1 MSMPMVHTEEAAG
14 LLIVDD
20 DPSILSQLSLA
31 LGREYHVRTANS
43 SEAAWREIQRER
55 PELVTLD
62 LALDDNNPESGFAL
76 LERCVELD
84 PFMKVVLITGN
95 DEEANA
101 LRAVEHGAAD
111 FFGKPVDAQELRVL
125 LGRVL
130 KRGRLERQN
139 AALLQS
145 MGGEHR
151 LGALLG
157 QSPVMQGLFQNIEKI
172 APVDIAVLILGESG
186 VGKELVAKEIRR
198 LSPRAVKPFVT
209 INCGAIPDNLLESEL
224 FGHEKGAF
232 TGAHAGRTGRLEMA
246 DGGIV
251 FLDEIGE
258 LPVSLQVKL
267 LRFLQEHQIERVGGR
282 ETIQLD
288 LRVLAATSR
297 NLEDEVKH
305 GRFRE
310 DLYYRL
316 SVVNLKVPPL
326 RDRVEDVLFLAQ
338 FFLERAANE
347 FGKAAPVLSP
357 KARLALQR
365 HPWPGNVRELENRV
379 QKAVLMGSGRQVDTT
394 DLELEEARGD
404 KPVSLREARESAE
417 RRTIIEALRRTGG
430 NISKASTVLGISRP
444 SLHELLTKHRI
455 AARTYRPRRGPSDGE

>member
-1 MSMPMVHTEEAAG
+1 MSMPMVSSPEAPC

-31 LGREYHVRTANS
+31 LGREYRVRTAAS
-43 SEAAWREIQRER
+43 SDAAWKEIQSER
-55 PELVTLD
+55 PDVITLD

-76 LERCVELD
+76 LERCVALD
-84 PFMKVVLITGN
+84 PYMKVVLITGN

-101 LRAVEHGAAD
+101 LGAVEQGAAD

-130 KRGRLERQN
+130 MRGRLERQN
-139 AALLQS
+139 AALLQTL
-145 MGGEHR
+145 GDERR
-151 LGALLG
+151 LGSLLG
-157 QSPVMQGLFQNIEKI
+157 QSPIMQSLFRNIEKI

-209 INCGAIPDNLLESEL
+209 INCGAIPENLLESEL

-232 TGAHAGRTGRLEMA
+232 TGAHAQRIGRLEMA

-258 LPVSLQVKL
+258 LPVPLQVKL
-267 LRFLQEHQIERVGGR
+267 LRFLQEHEIERVGGR
-282 ETIQLD
+282 ETIRLD

-297 NLEDEVKH
+297 NLEEEVRK

-326 RDRVEDVLFLAQ
+326 RERMEDISFLAHY
-338 FFLERAANE
+338 FLERYAGE
-347 FGKAAPVLSP
+347 YGKGSLAYTS
-357 KARLALQR
+357 KARLALQK
-365 HPWPGNVRELENRV
+365 HPWPGNVRELENLV
-379 QKAVLMGSGRQVDTT
+379 QKAVLLGSGRQVDTA
-394 DLELEEARGD
+394 DLELEDARGE
-404 KPVSLREARESAE
+404 KPLLLREARESAE
-417 RRTIIEALRRTGG
+417 RRTIIDALRRTGG
-430 NISKASTVLGISRP
+430 NISKAARVLGISRP
-444 SLHELLTKHRI
+444 SLHELLTKHGI
-455 AARTYRPRRGPSDGE
+455 TARSYRLRRAEKESQ